1 MKTYKYNKT
10 IKSDK
15 LQNEI
20 ILLGINTINHIETID
35 TEVIIYFSENLSQ
48 EQQELLDNAVLV
60 HQPFSIQEIVEG
72 SITNAIK
79 FGEKLLV
86 TYAAENVMLGIT
98 QDGMTGTVIDRLG
111 GVITCL
117 QSGSLYDVIVR
128 IKAIPPANY
137 DPKYI
142 TAARLLTFINKV
154 EDYLGLPRSTS
165 L

>member
-1 MKTYKYNKT
+1 MKSYIYIKPV
-10 IKSDK
+10 KSDK

-20 ILLGINTINHIETID
+20 FSAGLTSISFIETV
-35 TEVIIYFSENLSQ
+35 EQNVIIYFHQDLTEDEVNTLNSIVGS
-48 EQQELLDNAVLV
+48 
-60 HQPFSIQEIVEG
+60 HQPIMIQEIVEN

-98 QDGMTGTVIDRLG
+98 QDGMTGVVIDRLG

-128 IKAIPPANY
+128 IKAIPQENY
-137 DPKYI
+137 DSKYI
-142 TAARLLTFINKV
+142 TAIRLLSFVNKV
-154 EDYLGLPRSTS
+154 EDYLGLPKSTS